1 MQARQL
7 ANGDLNGL
15 GLGAFRH
22 AGIEAHKVVGMHA
35 AQGLG
40 SQLTILA
47 YREQFLKRTHTTCD
61 NSRIG
66 KCQLAYGLGNE
77 RDNLDIARGITRT
90 DKLKAQLCKL
100 TRATGIALALA
111 NHRRL
116 VAKAQ
121 GQIGRAHAGR
131 NQAHDG
137 QRIVGTDHQQ
147 ATVIIKE
154 LKRRV
159 RNASA
164 FLKRTLVLEQR
175 RLDRKVTMLPEAA
188 LHRQRNLLARLSLL
202 GQYVP
207 ESPRCGRHL
216 VSLLMLCFI

>member
-1 MQARQL
+1 MQTRQL
-7 ANGDLNGL
+7 ANGGLDGL
-15 GLGAFRH
+15 GLGTCRH

-35 AQGLG
+35 TQCLG
-40 SQLTILA
+40 SQFAILTG
-47 YREQFLKRTHTTCD
+47 REQLLKRTHATCD
-61 NSRIG
+61 NARIG
-66 KCQLAYGLGNE
+66 QRQLAHGLGHQ
-77 RDNLDIARGITRT
+77 RDDLDIARGVART
-90 DKLKAQLCKL
+90 DELKAQLRKL

-116 VAKAQ
+116 VAQAQ
-121 GQIGRAHAGR
+121 RQIGRAHAGR
-131 NQAHDG
+131 NQAHNR
-137 QRIVGTDHQQ
+137 QCVVGTDHQQ

-159 RNASA
+159 RNAA
-164 FLKRTLVLEQR
+164 ALLERTLVLEQR
-175 RLDRKVTMLPEAA
+175 RLDRKVMMLPKAA

-216 VSLLMLCFI
+216 VSLLMLCFV